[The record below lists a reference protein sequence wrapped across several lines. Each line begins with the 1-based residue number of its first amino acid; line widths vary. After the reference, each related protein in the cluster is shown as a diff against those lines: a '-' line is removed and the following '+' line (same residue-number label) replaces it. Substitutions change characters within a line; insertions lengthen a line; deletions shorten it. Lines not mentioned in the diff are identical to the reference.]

1 MSEHAQQR
9 HRQEMKRQRDRDAGP
24 SAAGQSDRESQDA
37 AGGTLRRRS
46 LLQRWLPH
54 PLLTLVLVLLW
65 MALLNSFTL
74 GGLLMGILL
83 GMLIP
88 IYTAHFWPE
97 RPVVRSPHKA
107 LVFIGIVAFDM
118 IVANIQVAYLILF
131 RPVERLE
138 NRWIRVPLDLTSP
151 EAITVLIGTITLT
164 PGTVASDLAADG
176 SALLMY
182 CLDVKDEA
190 ELVQRV
196 KQRYERRIG
205 EFLP

>member
-9 HRQEMKRQRDRDAGP
+9 HRQEVRRQRDLDALP
-24 SAAGQSDRESQDA
+24 QPTGQLDGEPGSVASE
-37 AGGTLRRRS
+37 TMLRRS
-46 LLQRWLPH
+46 FLQRWMPH

-65 MALLNSFTL
+65 MALLNSFTV

-107 LVFIGIVAFDM
+107 LIFIAIVAFDM

-131 RPVERLE
+131 RPVERLH
-138 NRWIRVPLDLTSP
+138 NRWITVPLDLTSP
-151 EAITVLIGTITLT
+151 EAITVLVGTITLT

-182 CLDVKDEA
+182 CLDVKDEE
-190 ELVQRV
+190 ELVQRI

>member
-9 HRQEMKRQRDRDAGP
+9 HRQEAKHQRELELRERDLEQHDRDQHDARAG
-24 SAAGQSDRESQDA
+24 AA
-37 AGGTLRRRS
+37 RRRS
-46 LLQRWLPH
+46 FLQRWLPH

-65 MALLNSFTL
+65 MALLNSFTV

-107 LVFIGIVAFDM
+107 LLFIGIVAFDM

-131 RPVERLE
+131 RPVERLHS
-138 NRWIRVPLDLTSP
+138 RWITVPLDLTSP

-164 PGTVASDLAADG
+164 PGTVAADLAADG
-176 SALLMY
+176 SSLLMY
-182 CLDVKDEA
+182 CLDVDNEE
-190 ELVQRV
+190 ELIQRV

>member
-9 HRQEMKRQRDRDAGP
+9 HRQKIRHQQELDAGKQNTGP
-24 SAAGQSDRESQDA
+24 TESDPHDS
-37 AGGTLRRRS
+37 GSGTPRRRS
-46 LLQRWLPH
+46 FLQRWLPH
-54 PLLTLVLVLLW
+54 PLLTFVLVLLW
-65 MALLNSFTL
+65 MALLNSFTI
-74 GGLLMGILL
+74 GVVLMGVLL

-97 RPVVRSPHKA
+97 RPIVRSPHKA
-107 LVFIGIVAFDM
+107 LVFIAIVAFDM
-118 IVANIQVAYLILF
+118 LIANIQVAYLILF
-131 RPVERLE
+131 RPVEQLH

-182 CLDVKDEA
+182 CLDVKDEE
-190 ELVQRV
+190 ELVQRI

>member
-1 MSEHAQQR
+1 MNEHEQQR
-9 HRQEMKRQRDRDAGP
+9 HRQGIRRQRDLDAP
-24 SAAGQSDRESQDA
+24 QPAPAGQRPA
-37 AGGTLRRRS
+37 ARGSTY
-46 LLQRWLPH
+46 LQRWLPH

-65 MALLNSFTL
+65 MALLNSFTM
-74 GGLLMGILL
+74 GGLIMGIVL

-107 LVFIGIVAFDM
+107 LLFMM
-118 IVANIQVAYLILF
+118 IVAYDMVVANVHVAYLILF
-131 RPVERLE
+131 RPVHRLRS
-138 NRWIRVPLDLTSP
+138 RWVTVPLELTSP

-164 PGTVASDLAADG
+164 PGTVAADLSADG
-176 SALLMY
+176 SALLMF
-182 CLDVKDEA
+182 CLDVDDDE

>member
-9 HRQEMKRQRDRDAGP
+9 HRQKARYQQELDAR
-24 SAAGQSDRESQDA
+24 AMFAGRGDREQQ
-37 AGGTLRRRS
+37 GGASGKPPRRS
-46 LLQRWLPH
+46 FLQRWLPH

-65 MALLNSFTL
+65 MALLNSFTV

-97 RPVVRSPHKA
+97 RPIVRSPHKA
-107 LVFIGIVAFDM
+107 LVFIGIVIFDM

-131 RPVERLE
+131 RPVERLQS
-138 NRWIRVPLDLTSP
+138 RWITVPLDLTSP

-182 CLDVKDEA
+182 CLDVSDEE
-190 ELVQRV
+190 ELIQRV
-196 KQRYERRIG
+196 KDRYERRIG

>member
-1 MSEHAQQR
+1 MSEHSQQR
-9 HRQEMKRQRDRDAGP
+9 HRQEVKHQRALDLGERDIDQHDRDRRDAR
-24 SAAGQSDRESQDA
+24 AGVS
-37 AGGTLRRRS
+37 RRRS
-46 LLQRWLPH
+46 FLQRWLPH
-54 PLLTLVLVLLW
+54 PLLTFVLVLLW
-65 MALLNSFTL
+65 MALLNSFTV

-107 LVFIGIVAFDM
+107 LQFIGIVGFDM

-131 RPVERLE
+131 RPVERLQS
-138 NRWIRVPLDLTSP
+138 RWITVPLDLTSP

-164 PGTVASDLAADG
+164 PGTVAADLAADG
-176 SALLMY
+176 SSLLMY
-182 CLDVKDEA
+182 CLDVDSEE
-190 ELVQRV
+190 ELIQRV

>member
-1 MSEHAQQR
+1 MNEHEQQR
-9 HRQEMKRQRDRDAGP
+9 HRQGVRQRRALEAQGIDLN
-24 SAAGQSDRESQDA
+24 
-37 AGGTLRRRS
+37 GGDEQHAVPRRRVYM
-46 LLQRWLPH
+46 QRWLPH

-65 MALLNSFTL
+65 MALLNSFTT
-74 GGLLMGILL
+74 GGLLMAIAL

-107 LVFIGIVAFDM
+107 LLFMVIVAYDM
-118 IVANIQVAYLILF
+118 VVANIHVAYLILF
-131 RPVERLE
+131 RPVHRLRS
-138 NRWIRVPLDLTSP
+138 RWVTVPLELTSP

-164 PGTVASDLAADG
+164 PGTVAADLSADG
-176 SALLMY
+176 GALLMF
-182 CLDVKDEA
+182 CLDVDDE
-190 ELVQRV
+190 EQLVQRV